1 MNVTEDA
8 SAVVALAI
16 SAMEDAV
23 EVTAKHTQQLK
34 QAMDDALEVSEEAVL
49 RLSQLVAV
57 TSNGIFYMKHPKNHL
72 TGWLAG
78 WLD

>member
-23 EVTAKHTQQLK
+23 QVTAKHTQQLK
-34 QAMDDALEVSEEAVL
+34 QAMDDAIEV
-49 RLSQLVAV
+49 R
-57 TSNGIFYMKHPKNHL
+57 
-72 TGWLAG
+72 TGCSSCHCLC
-78 WLD
+78 L